1 VKKAMSACGRCGR
14 RFDLRGISFQLVNVI
29 KNAHRQ
35 EAYATV
41 ETQAGDH
48 LAAELAFFTG
58 LSTNSWGDKI
68 IGLHRTF
75 RTSNPGNIVWCNRL
89 VPPNS

>member
-1 VKKAMSACGRCGR
+1 MSACGRCGR

-29 KNAHRQ
+29 KNAHRL

-58 LSTNSWGDKI
+58 LSTNSWGTRSLAFTELSGHRI
-68 IGLHRTF
+68 RATSFGAIG
-75 RTSNPGNIVWCNRL
+75 L